1 MGCLWQK
8 KGNDMSQMVELALEV
23 DTDLEKQT
31 EAIFAEY
38 GLTLEE
44 AAILFFNEVVR
55 LKRLPFELDDDLLEY
70 VRAHPIGGGNE
81 E

>member
-70 VRAHPIGGGNE
+70 VRAHPISGGNE

>member
-8 KGNDMSQMVELALEV
+8 KGNVMSQVVELDLEV

-44 AAILFFNEVVR
+44 AAILFFNEVIR
-55 LKRLPFELDDDLLEY
+55 LKRLPFELDGDLLEY
-70 VRAHPIGGGNE
+70 VRTHPINGGNHE
-81 E
+81 

>member
-8 KGNDMSQMVELALEV
+8 KGNNMSQIVKLDLEV
-23 DTDLEKQT
+23 DTDLKKQT

-44 AAILFFNEVVR
+44 AAIL
-55 LKRLPFELDDDLLEY
+55 
-70 VRAHPIGGGNE
+70 
-81 E
+81 

>member
-44 AAILFFNEVVR
+44 AAILFFNEVIR

-70 VRAHPIGGGNE
+70 VRAHPISGGNE

>member
-1 MGCLWQK
+1 
-8 KGNDMSQMVELALEV
+8 MSQMVELALEV

>member
-44 AAILFFNEVVR
+44 AAILFFNEVIR

-70 VRAHPIGGGNE
+70 VRTHPISGGNQE
-81 E
+81 

>member
-8 KGNDMSQMVELALEV
+8 KGNDMSQMVELALKV

-44 AAILFFNEVVR
+44 AAILFFNEVIR

-70 VRAHPIGGGNE
+70 VRTHPISGGNQE
-81 E
+81 

>member
-1 MGCLWQK
+1 
-8 KGNDMSQMVELALEV
+8 MSQMVELALEV

-70 VRAHPIGGGNE
+70 VRAHPISGGNE

>member
-55 LKRLPFELDDDLLEY
+55 LKRLPFELDDDLFEY
-70 VRAHPIGGGNE
+70 VRAHPISGGNE